1 MGAKSV
7 DECVEDAVADRER
20 QGFLHLS
27 DLQRL
32 IDQHRLDGQQTAA
45 VFTALRN
52 LGVLADDDNEVDLP
66 TAVSPTGTSTGR
78 DTVGLMLRSAGRM
91 KLLTADEEVL
101 LGRRISIGQRIL
113 TADPRPTPGSDEA
126 RQVEDA
132 RRAHDQLVLANLR
145 LVVSIARR
153 YRPHGMDL
161 ADLIQEGTLGLMRA
175 ADKFDHTLGYK
186 FSTYATWWIR
196 QAIQRGLADRGRL
209 VRLPVHVNEKLA
221 RVTAA
226 RERLQSAL
234 DRDPTPEEIATD
246 LGMDPG
252 DVRGLLDAA
261 REPVSIDQRIGEDE
275 DTDLG
280 DLLNLYAEDV
290 ADEVIRTIVRDQ
302 IRRVLDEI
310 DEAHTASAKGAN
322 AHAVQMLK
330 LRYGLDD
337 DRERTLE
344 EIGDAFGV
352 TRERARQILNKILA
366 SPRLRASL
374 SPLTETE

>member
-1 MGAKSV
+1 MGATPV

-32 IDQHRLDGQQTAA
+32 IDQHRLDGQQAAA
-45 VFTALRN
+45 VFSALRD
-52 LGVLADDDNEVDLP
+52 LGVVVDDDNQDDLP
-66 TAVSPTGTSTGR
+66 AAVVPAETRTGR

-113 TADPRPTPGSDEA
+113 AADPYPVPGSDEA
-126 RQVEDA
+126 RQVEDG

-175 ADKFDHTLGYK
+175 VDKFDHTLGYK

-196 QAIQRGLADRGRL
+196 QAIQRGMADRGRL
-209 VRLPVHVNEKLA
+209 VRLPVHVTEKLV
-221 RVTAA
+221 RVTAT
-226 RERLQSAL
+226 RERLQAAL
-234 DRDPTPEEIATD
+234 DRDPTPEEIAAD
-246 LGMDPG
+246 LSMDPG
-252 DVRGLLDAA
+252 DVRGLLDAG

-290 ADEVIRTIVRDQ
+290 ADEVVRTIIRDQ
-302 IRRVLDEI
+302 IRHVLDEI
-310 DEAHTASAKGAN
+310 DEAQAASAKGAT

-344 EIGDAFGV
+344 EIGDAFGI
-352 TRERARQILNKILA
+352 TRERARQILNKILS

-374 SPLTETE
+374 SPLADTE

>member
-1 MGAKSV
+1 MGASPV

-45 VFTALRN
+45 VFTALRD
-52 LGVLADDDNEVDLP
+52 LGVLVDDDNQDDLP
-66 TAVSPTGTSTGR
+66 AAVVAAGTRTGR

-113 TADPRPTPGSDEA
+113 AADPHPTPGSDEA
-126 RQVEDA
+126 RQVEDG

-186 FSTYATWWIR
+186 FSTYATWWVR

-209 VRLPVHVNEKLA
+209 IRLPVHVTEKLV

-226 RERLQSAL
+226 RERLQAAL
-234 DRDPTPEEIATD
+234 DRDPTPEEIAAD
-246 LGMDPG
+246 LSMDSG
-252 DVRGLLDAA
+252 DVRGLLDAG

-290 ADEVIRTIVRDQ
+290 ADEVVRTIIRDQ
-302 IRRVLDEI
+302 IRHALDEI
-310 DEAHTASAKGAN
+310 DETQTASAKGAA

-352 TRERARQILNKILA
+352 TRERARQILNKILS
-366 SPRLRASL
+366 SPQLRASL
-374 SPLTETE
+374 SPLTDTE

>member
-1 MGAKSV
+1 MGATPV

-45 VFTALRN
+45 VFTALRG
-52 LGVLADDDNEVDLP
+52 LGVLVVDNNQDDLP
-66 TAVSPTGTSTGR
+66 SAVAPAEARAGR

-113 TADPRPTPGSDEA
+113 AADPQPAPGSDEA
-126 RQVEDA
+126 RQVEDG

-209 VRLPVHVNEKLA
+209 VRLPVHVAEKLA
-221 RVTAA
+221 RVTAV
-226 RERLQSAL
+226 RERLQATL
-234 DRDPTPEEIATD
+234 DREPTPEEIAAD

-252 DVRGLLDAA
+252 DVRGLFDAG

-290 ADEVIRTIVRDQ
+290 ADEVVRTIIRAQ
-302 IRRVLDEI
+302 IRHVLDEI
-310 DEAHTASAKGAN
+310 DEAQTASAKGAT

-330 LRYGLDD
+330 LRYGLDG

-366 SPRLRASL
+366 SPRLRAAL
-374 SPLTETE
+374 SPLTDTE

>member
-1 MGAKSV
+1 MGTTPV

-45 VFTALRN
+45 VFTALRD
-52 LGVLADDDNEVDLP
+52 LGVLVDDDNQDDLP
-66 TAVSPTGTSTGR
+66 AAVVPAETRTGR
-78 DTVGLMLRSAGRM
+78 DSVGLMLRSAGRM

-113 TADPRPTPGSDEA
+113 DADPHPTPGSDEA
-126 RQVEDA
+126 RQVEDG

-209 VRLPVHVNEKLA
+209 IRLPVHVTEKLV
-221 RVTAA
+221 RITAT
-226 RERLQSAL
+226 RERLQAAL
-234 DRDPTPEEIATD
+234 DRDPTPEEIAAD
-246 LGMDPG
+246 LSMDPG
-252 DVRGLLDAA
+252 DVRGLLDAG

-290 ADEVIRTIVRDQ
+290 ADEVVRTIIRDQ
-302 IRRVLDEI
+302 IRHALDEI
-310 DEAHTASAKGAN
+310 DEAQAASAKGAT

-352 TRERARQILNKILA
+352 TRERARQILNKILS

-374 SPLTETE
+374 SPLTDTE

>member
-1 MGAKSV
+1 MGATPV

-45 VFTALRN
+45 VFTALRG
-52 LGVLADDDNEVDLP
+52 LGVLVVDNNQDDLP
-66 TAVSPTGTSTGR
+66 AAVAPAEARAGR

-113 TADPRPTPGSDEA
+113 AADPQPAPGSDEA
-126 RQVEDA
+126 RQVEDG

-209 VRLPVHVNEKLA
+209 VRLPVHVTEKLV
-221 RVTAA
+221 RVTAV
-226 RERLQSAL
+226 RERLQAAL
-234 DRDPTPEEIATD
+234 DRDPTPEEIAAD

-252 DVRGLLDAA
+252 DVRGLLDAG

-290 ADEVIRTIVRDQ
+290 ADEVVRTIIRAQ
-302 IRRVLDEI
+302 IRHVLDEI
-310 DEAHTASAKGAN
+310 DKAQTASAKGAA

-366 SPRLRASL
+366 SPRLRAAL
-374 SPLTETE
+374 SPLTDTE